1 MSDDNEWDSKK
12 VIEQMEAHRALSEDY
27 SPEVANHLVSRSLQ
41 RHGVDMQ
48 PDQVD
53 AWATINQAA
62 GTGKLSLQNELARAE
77 AKANHTAD
85 MIMGKVSSNQ
95 AASPGACHDHE
106 ESAEQDEG
114 WGDDIDDDDDDQVDE
129 RPSLSEIFG
138 YEDDEDNEEAAYD
151 HILKITERD
160 DD

>member
-62 GTGKLSLQNELARAE
+62 GTGKLSLQNELARAQ
-77 AKANHTAD
+77 AKADHTAD
-85 MIMGKVSSNQ
+85 LIVNKVSGNQ
-95 AASPGACHDHE
+95 AGSPWAGHDHE
-106 ESAEQDEG
+106 ESAEHDEG
-114 WGDDIDDDDDDQVDE
+114 WGDDIDDDDQEDE

-138 YEDDEDNEEAAYD
+138 YDNDEDNEEAAYD